1 MEGFYSVD
9 KLPLACRFQETVE
22 SRFTKLCGV
31 QYLAGF
37 FFFFFFIANCLNGLH
52 VCKSGH
58 KLVYCSE
65 LQSCRHSIFG
75 GSELNA
81 ATFVICFKT
90 WIAHLF
96 SRTLV
101 FIVV

>member
-37 FFFFFFIANCLNGLH
+37 FFFFYSKRPEWVTRMQKWAQTGVLLRITVMQA
-52 VCKSGH
+52 
-58 KLVYCSE
+58 
-65 LQSCRHSIFG
+65 
-75 GSELNA
+75 
-81 ATFVICFKT
+81 
-90 WIAHLF
+90 
-96 SRTLV
+96 
-101 FIVV
+101 

>member
-37 FFFFFFIANCLNGLH
+37 FCFFFY
-52 VCKSGH
+52 S
-58 KLVYCSE
+58 KLPEWVTRMQKWAQTGV
-65 LQSCRHSIFG
+65 LLRITVMQ
-75 GSELNA
+75 A
-81 ATFVICFKT
+81 
-90 WIAHLF
+90 
-96 SRTLV
+96 
-101 FIVV
+101 

>member
-37 FFFFFFIANCLNGLH
+37 FFFFFFL
-52 VCKSGH
+52 
-58 KLVYCSE
+58 
-65 LQSCRHSIFG
+65 
-75 GSELNA
+75 
-81 ATFVICFKT
+81 
-90 WIAHLF
+90 
-96 SRTLV
+96 
-101 FIVV
+101 